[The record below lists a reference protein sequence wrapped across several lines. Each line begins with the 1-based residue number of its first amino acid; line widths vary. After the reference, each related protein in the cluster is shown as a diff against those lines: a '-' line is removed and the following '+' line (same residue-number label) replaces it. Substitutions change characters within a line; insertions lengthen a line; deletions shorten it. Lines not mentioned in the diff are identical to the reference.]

1 MEEARANGREG
12 LCELEGA
19 VEHIVYQNEN
29 NGYTVCELATP
40 DEDLVTAVGSM
51 PFLTVGEN
59 IKALGQWGVHP
70 SFGRQ
75 FRVEYYEKQLPTS
88 EDAIRKYLSSGAIK
102 GVGVVLAERIV
113 DRFGEET
120 FDVIE
125 NHPEWLADIN
135 GVTLKKAKKISE
147 IFKETFGVR
156 SVMMFCRDFFG
167 PATAVKVYNRWGGGA
182 VDVIRAN
189 PYLLCQEI
197 NGVGFETADRIAS
210 SIGGSKDSP
219 DRIKAGTVYFLNYS
233 AIQNGHTFIPCDK
246 LYAAAADM
254 LSVNEELVRDACQV
268 LIGEKRV
275 AKVKFGKR
283 EVIYLSEYLDA
294 ERFCAAKLDQLSRLC
309 ERVSLRDADRFVD
322 QLEVELDITYA
333 ALQRKAIVSSLENG
347 VMVLTGGPGTGKTTV
362 IRAMISVFSKMGMRI
377 ALAAPTGR
385 AAKRMSEATSHEA
398 KTVHRL
404 LETEFSADDKPSF
417 RRDEHDQLEDDVI
430 IIDEASMMDALL
442 FHSLMRAIKPGARL
456 ILVGDSDQLP
466 SVGAGN
472 VLSDIIESGAF
483 PSVCLSEIFRQAES
497 SLIVRNAHAINHGV
511 MPELNSKDEDFFFL
525 RRENAS
531 RTAQAVKE
539 LVCKRLPKT
548 YGEDIIKN
556 LQVITPSHKGEAGT
570 DNLNVLLQNE
580 LNPPSPEKAEKKLRE
595 RVFRV
600 GDKVMQTK
608 NNYDIV
614 WEKNGVEGVGIFNG
628 DIGYVTDI
636 DLKGESVSVSFD
648 DREAEYT
655 FSELD
660 QLELAYAITVHK
672 SQGSEYG
679 TVVIPVCD
687 RSRMLMTKNLLYTAV
702 TRAKKM
708 VVAVGSEEVVKE
720 MVENDRQI
728 RRYTGLPFLI
738 RSYADK

>member
-1 MEEARANGREG
+1 
-12 LCELEGA
+12 
-19 VEHIVYQNEN
+19 
-29 NGYTVCELATP
+29 
-40 DEDLVTAVGSM
+40 
-51 PFLTVGEN
+51 
-59 IKALGQWGVHP
+59 
-70 SFGRQ
+70 
-75 FRVEYYEKQLPTS
+75 
-88 EDAIRKYLSSGAIK
+88 
-102 GVGVVLAERIV
+102 
-113 DRFGEET
+113 
-120 FDVIE
+120 
-125 NHPEWLADIN
+125 
-135 GVTLKKAKKISE
+135 
-147 IFKETFGVR
+147 
-156 SVMMFCRDFFG
+156 
-167 PATAVKVYNRWGGGA
+167 
-182 VDVIRAN
+182 
-189 PYLLCQEI
+189 
-197 NGVGFETADRIAS
+197 
-210 SIGGSKDSP
+210 
-219 DRIKAGTVYFLNYS
+219 
-233 AIQNGHTFIPCDK
+233 
-246 LYAAAADM
+246 
-254 LSVNEELVRDACQV
+254 
-268 LIGEKRV
+268 
-275 AKVKFGKR
+275 
-283 EVIYLSEYLDA
+283 
-294 ERFCAAKLDQLSRLC
+294 
-309 ERVSLRDADRFVD
+309 
-322 QLEVELDITYA
+322 
-333 ALQRKAIVSSLENG
+333 
-347 VMVLTGGPGTGKTTV
+347 MVLTGGPGTGKTTV

-570 DNLNVLLQNE
+570 DNLNVLLQSE